1 MTTLETWLAD
11 PDSAGA
17 WTLAPDRSTIAF
29 HNRSFWGLAPVKGRF
44 TEVSGDARLT
54 ATGGVSGR
62 LDIRA
67 ASLHTGIGR
76 RDAHLRSPDFFDVE
90 RFPAIGVEVTAL
102 RPGPGNSAELDAT
115 LTVKDTPRSL
125 RLPATVTVG
134 PDGAVAVSTRTT
146 IDRTQFGVAGNLLGM
161 VTSTTTLVADV
172 VFVKSA

>member
-17 WTLAPDRSTIAF
+17 WTLVRDRSTIAF
-29 HNRSFWGLAPVKGRF
+29 RSRSFWGLAPVNGRF
-44 TEVSGDARLT
+44 TEFSGDARLT

-67 ASLHTGIGR
+67 ASLHTGIGP
-76 RDAHLRSPDFFDVE
+76 RDRHLRSPDFFDAE

-102 RPGPGNSAELDAT
+102 RPSRGNSAEVDVT
-115 LTVKDTPRSL
+115 LTVKETANSL
-125 RLPATVTVG
+125 RLPATVIVG

-146 IDRTQFGVAGNLLGM
+146 IDRTQFGVTGNLLGM
-161 VTSTTTLVADV
+161 VTRTTTLIADV

>member
-17 WTLAPDRSTIAF
+17 WTLASDRSTIAF
-29 HNRSFWGLAPVKGRF
+29 RNRSFWGLAPVNGRF
-44 TEVSGDARLT
+44 TEFSGDARLT
-54 ATGGVSGR
+54 TTGEASGR

-67 ASLHTGIGR
+67 ASLHTGIGP
-76 RDAHLRSPDFFDVE
+76 RDRHLRSPDFFDVE
-90 RFPAIGVEVTAL
+90 RFPAIGVEVTSL
-102 RPGPGNSAELDAT
+102 RPGRGNSADVDAT
-115 LTVKDTPRSL
+115 LTVKETAKSL

-161 VTSTTTLVADV
+161 VTRTTTLVVEV